1 MKPHATDESPI
12 SQISSSRR
20 TVLRMLAT
28 SPVAAFA
35 VAAGLTS
42 NGRAASAE
50 GTPVASPTPCVATPL
65 ASPGPAIEVQTIYDP
80 NAKESAEQLRF
91 EPAHVTI
98 KAGQAITWNNVSQMP
113 HTATGDPGQNPVAK
127 SHPEYI
133 QLPDGA
139 EPWGSEMLQPGD
151 TYSHT
156 FTTPGEYHYICIPHV
171 LSGMRG
177 AITVEC

>member
-1 MKPHATDESPI
+1 MSTNIRDESSASTIPL
-12 SQISSSRR
+12 SRR
-20 TVLRMLAT
+20 SMIRLLAAAPLALLAVGASRT
-28 SPVAAFA
+28 S
-35 VAAGLTS
+35 L
-42 NGRAASAE
+42 GRAVLAD
-50 GTPVASPTPCVATPL
+50 GTPAASPTPCVATPL